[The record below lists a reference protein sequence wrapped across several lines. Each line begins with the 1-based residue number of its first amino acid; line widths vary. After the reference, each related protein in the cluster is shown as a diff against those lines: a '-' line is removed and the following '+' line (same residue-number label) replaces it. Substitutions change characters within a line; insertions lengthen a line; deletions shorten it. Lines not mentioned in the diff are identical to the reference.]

1 MRSGN
6 HGVPTTS
13 EWLNDVLP
21 SGGRVGIDP
30 VSSFFILNIVFLDL
44 SCKFI

>member
-1 MRSGN
+1 MCSGN

-21 SGGRVGIDP
+21 SGCRVGIDP
-30 VSSFFILNIVFLDL
+30 VSFSLICYSRIYIFNTG
-44 SCKFI
+44 